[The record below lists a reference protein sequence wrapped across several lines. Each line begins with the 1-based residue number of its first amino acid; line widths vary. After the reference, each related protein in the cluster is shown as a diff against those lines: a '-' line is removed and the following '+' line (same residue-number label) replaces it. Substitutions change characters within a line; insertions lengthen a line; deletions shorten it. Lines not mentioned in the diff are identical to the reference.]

1 MVLVLLA
8 ALPSVGPIWP
18 LSPCLKYTAQLTFC
32 ALIAAR
38 PSASFGS
45 GLPPFA
51 VSPLRGLAM
60 LSPST
65 NAIPSSNVAGS

>member
-1 MVLVLLA
+1 M
-8 ALPSVGPIWP
+8 
-18 LSPCLKYTAQLTFC
+18 AQLTFC

-45 GLPPFA
+45 GLPAFA